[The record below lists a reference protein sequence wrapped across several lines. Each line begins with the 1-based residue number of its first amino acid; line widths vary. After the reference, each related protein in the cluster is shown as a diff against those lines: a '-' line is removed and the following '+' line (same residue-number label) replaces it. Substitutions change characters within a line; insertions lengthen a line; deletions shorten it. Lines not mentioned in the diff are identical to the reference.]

1 MVQASHHCGL
11 CRDDEYFS
19 KGIKMKRNLIKLT
32 AAIAFVFAG
41 TTAWAATLSIT
52 IEGASPSNSYIN
64 VALHDKAATF
74 LGGAPLRTTRT
85 VAVNSAKVSFTDLP
99 PGNYAVSVFHDENG
113 DGTLNANPF
122 GMPIERYGFSRDAA
136 GHMGPPSFSDASI
149 SLEEANQE
157 IVIHLR

>member
-1 MVQASHHCGL
+1 
-11 CRDDEYFS
+11 
-19 KGIKMKRNLIKLT
+19 MKRNLIKLT
-32 AAIAFVFAG
+32 TAIAFVFAG
-41 TTAWAATLSIT
+41 TTAWAATLNIT
-52 IEGASPSNSYIN
+52 IEGADASKSYIN

-74 LGGAPLRTTRT
+74 PGGGTPLRTTRT

-113 DGTLNANPF
+113 DGTLTANPF
-122 GMPIERYGFSRDAA
+122 GMPIEPYGFSRDTA

-149 SLEEANQE
+149 SLEEASQA